1 METHYND
8 ALEKAKQAIIDC
20 GSNAGRKEMIY
31 GIFPELREWGEAEAA
46 SATDEKIRKELSAF
60 LWNVA
65 NGSVKS
71 MPSASMC
78 QKWAV
83 YLNKQKAKEQYDR
96 LAPIYAEQESF
107 ESALDKAW
115 KFYND
120 SGSSTVDGCEDNA
133 VELAFAKGFREGF
146 LYKESQKEQ
155 NPAKWSEKDEE
166 MIARICANLEYIAKE
181 AGSDSE
187 FKEKL
192 EERIKWMKR
201 LKPLC
206 PQPGLSKEDFIKFGN
221 REYERGRQDGIQ
233 FAERFRW
240 KPGEDGIQQ
249 PHWKPREDHF
259 QGLRRG
265 IMKVEKGSD
274 AWNSLTDLYEQLEKL

>member
-133 VELAFAKGFREGF
+133 FELAFAKGFREGF
-146 LYKESQKEQ
+146 LYKKSQK
-155 NPAKWSEKDEE
+155 
-166 MIARICANLEYIAKE
+166 
-181 AGSDSE
+181 
-187 FKEKL
+187 KEKAV
-192 EERIKWMKR
+192 
-201 LKPLC
+201 PLDDDTRV
-206 PQPGLSKEDFIKFGN
+206 GLDRALHIVTKARGVLVGYRTDDGV
-221 REYERGRQDGIQ
+221 YECDSAIVALQ
-233 FAERFRW
+233 
-240 KPGEDGIQQ
+240 
-249 PHWKPREDHF
+249 
-259 QGLRRG
+259 
-265 IMKVEKGSD
+265 
-274 AWNSLTDLYEQLEKL
+274 KLLGMNPS

>member
-60 LWNVA
+60 LWDVA

-83 YLNKQKAKEQYDR
+83 YLNKQKEQK
-96 LAPIYAEQESF
+96 PAE
-107 ESALDKAW
+107 
-115 KFYND
+115 
-120 SGSSTVDGCEDNA
+120 
-133 VELAFAKGFREGF
+133 
-146 LYKESQKEQ
+146 
-155 NPAKWSEKDEE
+155 WSEEDKSILDN
-166 MIARICANLEYIAKE
+166 IVAYKYLNIDDLEWLK
-181 AGSDSE
+181 S
-187 FKEKL
+187 L
-192 EERIKWMKR
+192 PERFN
-201 LKPLC
+201 

-240 KPGEDGIQQ
+240 KPSEDGIQQ

-265 IMKVEKGSD
+265 IMKVKKGSD

>member
-1 METHYND
+1 MEGDYKK
-8 ALEKAKQAIIDC
+8 ALERARQAIIDC

-31 GIFPELREWGEAEAA
+31 GIFPELRESEEELTR
-46 SATDEKIRKELSAF
+46 ATDEKIRKELSAF
-60 LWNVA
+60 LCNVA

-78 QKWAV
+78 QKWLA
-83 YLNKQKAKEQYDR
+83 YLDKQK
-96 LAPIYAEQESF
+96 PAE
-107 ESALDKAW
+107 
-115 KFYND
+115 
-120 SGSSTVDGCEDNA
+120 
-133 VELAFAKGFREGF
+133 
-146 LYKESQKEQ
+146 
-155 NPAKWSEKDEE
+155 WSEKDRHAIENCE
-166 MIARICANLEYIAKE
+166 YAIKETFKDEQNPHRIGTLDWLK
-181 AGSDSE
+181 S
-187 FKEKL
+187 L
-192 EERIKWMKR
+192 PERFN
-201 LKPLC
+201 

-240 KPGEDGIQQ
+240 KPSEDGIQQ